1 MSIKISKMEKL
12 QASKDPFDQMA
23 FVEVE
28 DCVVRAN
35 LTESEEQLEKHTIE
49 LLESLGLEEQGTAE
63 YLYPELIAV

>member
-28 DCVVRAN
+28 DCVVSAN